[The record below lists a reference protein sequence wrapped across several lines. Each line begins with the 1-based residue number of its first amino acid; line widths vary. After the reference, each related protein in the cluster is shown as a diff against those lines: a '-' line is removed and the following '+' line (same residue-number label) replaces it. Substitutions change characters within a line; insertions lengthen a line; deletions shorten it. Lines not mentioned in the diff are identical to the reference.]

1 MLGYVIA
8 NSTLYLHSRLKNLSL
23 FSKMLTHVSPI
34 PKSQISARQNLR
46 WLFILRNMMVASESL
61 LIFISVY
68 VLNIRL
74 PEQQLWLVIASIVAV
89 NVYTLIRLD
98 TDESVTHLEIFLQ
111 LSMDVLGIAGLLY
124 LTGGASNPIIWV
136 FLLPVIIA
144 AIMLPQSFAWNMV
157 ILTTTLYTIL
167 ITYNVP
173 LPSIEP
179 HAPDPAMSHSDMS
192 SYQMLRQAHILSD
205 KHYFNLHMFGMW
217 FGFVFS
223 AGLVAFFVVALSK
236 ALKVQERSLAEA
248 RESALRDERV
258 VALGTL
264 AASAAHDMGTPLG
277 IIAIVAH
284 ELEQEYP
291 AHLYPDLHQKAII
304 MQQQIN
310 RCKETLSVMSA
321 SAGEM
326 RAESGGS
333 MLLTD
338 YIDSVIM
345 QWRTHQPSAK
355 LNFFIESTVA
365 MDAKI
370 IAERTL
376 THSIINILNNAA
388 EATQPE
394 LGIEFHA
401 NWDLEQIT
409 IRICDFGSGLPP
421 ELLEFAGKQ
430 PVVSKKRGLGVG
442 LFLTYSTISRLGGKI
457 NLYNKEGGGACV
469 EITLPLLTIE
479 NHNDNYGNG

>member
-1 MLGYVIA
+1 MLS
-8 NSTLYLHSRLKNLSL
+8 N
-23 FSKMLTHVSPI
+23 VSPI
-34 PKSQISARQNLR
+34 PKSEISARQNLR
-46 WLFILRNMMVASESL
+46 WLFILRNMMVMSESL
-61 LIFISVY
+61 LIILSVY
-68 VLNIRL
+68 ILNIRL
-74 PEQQLWLVIASIVAV
+74 PEQQLWLVIAAIVAI
-89 NVYTLIRLD
+89 NVYTSMRLD
-98 TDESVTHLEIFLQ
+98 TEEPVTQMEIFSQ
-111 LSMDVLGIAGLLY
+111 LSMDVLGITGLLY

-136 FLLPVIIA
+136 FLLPVIIT
-144 AIMLPQSFAWNMV
+144 AIMLPQSYAWYMV
-157 ILTTTLYTIL
+157 ILTTSMYTIL
-167 ITYNVP
+167 VAYNIP

-179 HAPDPAMSHSDMS
+179 HAPVTEMIHPGMS

-223 AGLVAFFVVALSK
+223 AGLVAFFVVALAK
-236 ALKVQERSLAEA
+236 ALKIQERNLAVA
-248 RESALRDERV
+248 RENALRDERV

-291 AHLYPDLHQKAII
+291 EHLYPDLHQKSII

-326 RAESGGS
+326 RAESGSS

-338 YIDSVIM
+338 YIDNVIM
-345 QWRTHQPSAK
+345 QWRTHKPSAK
-355 LNFFIESTVA
+355 LNFFIDPNIAT
-365 MDAKI
+365 DAKI

-401 NWDLEQIT
+401 TWDLNELT
-409 IRICDFGSGLPP
+409 IKIRDFGPGLPP
-421 ELLEFAGKQ
+421 ELVEFAGKQ

-457 NLYNKEGGGACV
+457 SLYNMESGGACV

-479 NHNDNYGNG
+479 S